1 MRTTT
6 HHSHKIVSA
15 AGLFLILLSGC
26 GQSEIDNL
34 LPGEGENNSG
44 EPVEL
49 RISLTDTPHY
59 SNEPNGDTPST
70 RSGEPLVAE
79 WVKVNSFSATR
90 SAEEYEG
97 PAIAAMELFE
107 DAACG
112 TPQTRSTMTAGYY
125 FRLIAFKKSGS
136 SYVFQSVADYT

>member
-1 MRTTT
+1 MRTTI

-49 RISLTDTPHY
+49 RISLTDTPQY

-70 RSGEPLVAE
+70 RSGEPV
-79 WVKVNSFSATR
+79 
-90 SAEEYEG
+90 
-97 PAIAAMELFE
+97 
-107 DAACG
+107 
-112 TPQTRSTMTAGYY
+112 
-125 FRLIAFKKSGS
+125 
-136 SYVFQSVADYT
+136 SYTHLTLPTKLEV